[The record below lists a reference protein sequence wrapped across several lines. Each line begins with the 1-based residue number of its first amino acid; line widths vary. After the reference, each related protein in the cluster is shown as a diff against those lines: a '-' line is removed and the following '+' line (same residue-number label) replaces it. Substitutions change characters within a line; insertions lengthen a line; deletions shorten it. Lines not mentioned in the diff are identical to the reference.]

1 VRARERERGP
11 RQQPLE
17 DPQGLLEA
25 ADPHAK
31 GVERH
36 AGSPVLLA
44 QPSRPDPQLEAAT
57 REQVEG
63 CRLLGEQHRMPV
75 VVVEH
80 QSADPQC
87 PGGASGGR
95 QRDHR
100 GELVTEGLA
109 HEVVAQQQRG
119 VAEGLCPTGLG
130 EQSLAGADPFA
141 EHAEPEGSPAVWRL
155 LVVHASNNTARRDRF
170 HSRGG
175 EGRQRVWTP

>member
-63 CRLLGEQHRMPV
+63 CRLLGEQHRMPP

-80 QSADPQC
+80 QGADPQR
-87 PGGASGGR
+87 PGGAGGGR

-100 GELVTEGLA
+100 GELVAEGLA
-109 HEVVAQQQRG
+109 HESVAQQQGR
-119 VAEGLCPTGLG
+119 VAEGLRPAGLG
-130 EQSLAGADPFA
+130 EQPVAGADPFA

-155 LVVHASNNTARRDRF
+155 LVVHASNNTAPARSVSFSGRR
-170 HSRGG
+170 G
-175 EGRQRVWTP
+175 